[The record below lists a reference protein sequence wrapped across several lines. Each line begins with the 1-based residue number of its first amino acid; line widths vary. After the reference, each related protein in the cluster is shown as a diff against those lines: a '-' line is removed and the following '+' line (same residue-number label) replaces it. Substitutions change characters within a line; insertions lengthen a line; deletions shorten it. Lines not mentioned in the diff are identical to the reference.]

1 MRKFV
6 VTLSVLLLLLMAA
19 AVALP
24 FLVPVGAIVAQVERE
39 VEAATGRELTI
50 GGRVDLSYFPSIA
63 VTADDVR
70 FAGIRQGEDLLHV
83 KRLAVRLRLI
93 PLLSGRAEVEKFVLT
108 EPFIDL
114 TVDRQ
119 GQPNWNV
126 SFTHGPS
133 PAAGPAG
140 GDGPPPANA
149 GGTNLVADLSLSDVE
164 VVDGR
169 LRYTDARTGMVRE
182 ATDVNITLS
191 MPALDE
197 ALELEADLKLN
208 GTPLTLDMV
217 IDPVRPLLAGGTA
230 GLDLRLKGAG
240 SSLTVKGQV
249 GRQGDAPVNLAG
261 DLALKVASLD
271 DLIRAATGAAAAD
284 LPVDALSLTGRLTG
298 TSARLGLAGLKA
310 AAGDLTADGD
320 LNIRLDGPR
329 PALAGTLS
337 LPRLELDRYLP
348 APVPPPIAGD
358 DGEPAAAPAAAP
370 GWSRE
375 AIDLSALKVFD
386 LDLQLRLAGL
396 LFKGV
401 EAGPTALGLKLA
413 DGRLNAVLADTP
425 VFGGM
430 LGGRLSLDASR
441 PALNLGLIA
450 RAQGVQAEPLL
461 IRFADFNR
469 LSGTTD
475 GTLDIKATGANQQEL
490 VGSLSGK
497 GELLFRDGAVKGINL
512 ARIIRSAIG
521 QGSQE
526 PPQTDFAEMGGAFTL
541 ANGTVATEDFRL
553 LAPLLRVAG
562 KGTVNL
568 PNRRVDM
575 RLGTRLVASLE
586 GQGTANLDADG
597 INVPV
602 RVRGTF
608 DNLTYAPDLSASV
621 RAALRDPAKA
631 KEQLEKLRNSKDS
644 ARSLLDSVL
653 GRKP

>member
-1 MRKFV
+1 MRKFA

-39 VEAATGRELTI
+39 VEVATGRELTI

-63 VTADDVR
+63 VTADDVQ
-70 FAGIRQGEDLLHV
+70 FAGIRQGEDLLRV

-93 PLLSGRAEVEKFVLT
+93 PLLRGRAEVERFVLT

-119 GQPNWNV
+119 GRPNWNV
-126 SFTHGPS
+126 SFTRGPS
-133 PAAGPAG
+133 PAAG
-140 GDGPPPANA
+140 DGTPPANA
-149 GGTNLVADLSLSDVE
+149 GGTDLVADLSLSDVE

-197 ALELEADLKLN
+197 ALELEAEMKLN
-208 GTPLTLDMV
+208 GTPLALDVV

-230 GLDLRLKGAG
+230 GLDLRLSGAG
-240 SSLTVKGQV
+240 SNLAVKGQV
-249 GRQGDAPVNLAG
+249 ERQGDAPVNLAG

-271 DLIRAATGAAAAD
+271 DLVRAATGAAPAD
-284 LPVDALSLTGRLTG
+284 LPVDDLSLTGRLTG
-298 TSARLGLAGLKA
+298 TSVRLGLAGLKA
-310 AAGDLTADGD
+310 VAGDLTADGD

-348 APVPPPIAGD
+348 ADEPPPAASDGGDAAVPP
-358 DGEPAAAPAAAP
+358 AASQ

-375 AIDLSALKVFD
+375 AIDLSAMKVFD
-386 LDLQLRLAGL
+386 LDLDLRLAGL

-401 EAGPTALGLKLA
+401 ETGPAAMGLKLA

-430 LGGRLSLDASR
+430 LGGRLSLDVSR
-441 PALNLGLIA
+441 PALNLGLVA

-469 LSGTTD
+469 LTGTTD

-490 VGSLSGK
+490 VGSLNGK
-497 GELLFRDGAVKGINL
+497 GEVLFRDGAVKGINL
-512 ARIIRSAIG
+512 AHIIRSAIG
-521 QGSQE
+521 QGGQE
-526 PPQTDFAEMGGAFTL
+526 PPQTDFAEMGGAFTIT
-541 ANGTVATEDFRL
+541 NGTVATEDFRL

-586 GQGTANLDADG
+586 GQGTGNLDADG

-631 KEQLEKLRNSKDS
+631 REQIERLRHSKDG